1 MLEISFQGLVR
12 DRKVDVYFT
21 AVAYRCVL
29 ACVSVRSHR
38 AYVKN
43 HASKLS

>member
-21 AVAYRCVL
+21 AVHMRACMCVCPLAYI
-29 ACVSVRSHR
+29 
-38 AYVKN
+38 KN